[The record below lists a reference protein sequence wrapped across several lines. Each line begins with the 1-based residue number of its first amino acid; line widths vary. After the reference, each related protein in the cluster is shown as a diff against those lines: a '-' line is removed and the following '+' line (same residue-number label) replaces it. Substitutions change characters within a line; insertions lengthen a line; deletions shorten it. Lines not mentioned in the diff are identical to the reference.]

1 MGTFKAFWV
10 EKKDK
15 EVRQSIIDRSI
26 DELPESEVLIRV
38 LYSSLNY
45 KDALSAKGL
54 PGVTRNY
61 PHTPGIDVSGVV
73 EASSAPSLKK
83 GDEVISSK
91 KTELNVGNCLE
102 LRHMPTDTLIHN
114 IELKPGKGA
123 QLCRSAGTYGQLI
136 GKDSEYAQ
144 LKLSSGEI
152 RLVRVECRATIGM
165 VSNPD
170 KKNIKLGKAGRKR
183 WLGIRPVVRGVAMN
197 PVDHPHGGGEGR
209 TSGGRNPV
217 SRKGFS
223 AKGKKTRNNKRT
235 DKLILKRRKR

>member
-1 MGTFKAFWV
+1 
-10 EKKDK
+10 
-15 EVRQSIIDRSI
+15 
-26 DELPESEVLIRV
+26 
-38 LYSSLNY
+38 
-45 KDALSAKGL
+45 
-54 PGVTRNY
+54 
-61 PHTPGIDVSGVV
+61 
-73 EASSAPSLKK
+73 
-83 GDEVISSK
+83 
-91 KTELNVGNCLE
+91 
-102 LRHMPTDTLIHN
+102 MPTDTLIHN

-209 TSGGRNPV
+209 TSGGRNQSLEKV
-217 SRKGFS
+217 FQLKV
-223 AKGKKTRNNKRT
+223 KKQEIIKEQIN
-235 DKLILKRRKR
+235 

>member
-83 GDEVISSK
+83 VM
-91 KTELNVGNCLE
+91 
-102 LRHMPTDTLIHN
+102 R
-114 IELKPGKGA
+114 
-123 QLCRSAGTYGQLI
+123 
-136 GKDSEYAQ
+136 
-144 LKLSSGEI
+144 
-152 RLVRVECRATIGM
+152 
-165 VSNPD
+165 
-170 KKNIKLGKAGRKR
+170 
-183 WLGIRPVVRGVAMN
+183 
-197 PVDHPHGGGEGR
+197 
-209 TSGGRNPV
+209 
-217 SRKGFS
+217 
-223 AKGKKTRNNKRT
+223 
-235 DKLILKRRKR
+235 